1 MPAHS
6 PVQVKSAILG
16 AGLEVY
22 RTKGEWVQLAE
33 RPRENLIMDARVAI
47 ATSDPTRVSFVVR
60 AQKSDF
66 PADGDD
72 DLFAAARS
80 LAAGAE
86 LRGYAEVATFVA
98 PMTDPGDPGRTLDTW
113 FEVRFEK
120 AVADLDEAV
129 AEARFALGLEKVA
142 ARRPGGAL

>member
-1 MPAHS
+1 MPAYT
-6 PVQVKSAILG
+6 PAQVKSAIVG
-16 AGLEVY
+16 AGVEVY

-47 ATSDPTRVSFVVR
+47 ATGEPTRVAFVVR

-66 PADGDD
+66 PADADD

-80 LAAGAE
+80 LAVAAE
-86 LRGYAEVATFVA
+86 VRGYAEVTSGVA
-98 PMTDPGDPGRTLDTW
+98 PMTDPGDPSRTLDTW

-120 AVADLDEAV
+120 TVADLDEAV

-142 ARRPGGAL
+142 TRRPGGAL